1 MFSINERM
9 IKLNP
14 TLEKKQF
21 EQRFPEELI
30 EIIALTGH
38 SGVGGSKFGESSLWT
53 ASISLLAWKEL
64 HKGQP
69 VVKEEIS
76 LDWLVTDEEFEESRD
91 LLQEHSIVKLQVRKA
106 EDMMMLVRVLD
117 NHYQDDELERI
128 LHEELKPVYY
138 NDEILG
144 QFELEK
150 SVNIF
155 KKKIT
160 WLNEDCSLYFNWD
173 ENKAAMDES
182 LKTAHELFNN
192 QAQWDKAIRNYAAKE
207 LVDLAND
214 WLQDNEEAEIT
225 EITKELFVELMSID
239 SISVYNDGEFEI
251 FFSDGD
257 MFWGHSIIVN
267 GDINGNFTSAEIAG

>member
-1 MFSINERM
+1 MSSINERM

-14 TLEKKQF
+14 TLEKSQF

-38 SGVGGSKFGESSLWT
+38 SGVSGSKFGERSLWT
-53 ASISLLAWKEL
+53 ASIDLLAWKDL
-64 HKGQP
+64 RNGQHA
-69 VVKEEIS
+69 VKKEIS
-76 LDWLVTDEEFEESRD
+76 LDWLVTDEELEESRG
-91 LLQEHSIVKLQVRKA
+91 LLQAHKIVKLQVRKA
-106 EDMMMLVRVLD
+106 ENMMMLVRVLD
-117 NHYQDDELERI
+117 NHYQDDELEKI

-150 SVNIF
+150 SVNLFQKEIS
-155 KKKIT
+155 
-160 WLNEDCSLYFNWD
+160 WLNEDCSLYFNWN
-173 ENKAAMDES
+173 ENKAVMEAS

-192 QAQWDKAIRNYAAKE
+192 QAQWDKAIRSYAAKE

-225 EITKELFVELMSID
+225 EITKELFVGLMSID
-239 SISVYNDGEFEI
+239 SISVYDDGEFEI

>member
-1 MFSINERM
+1 MSSINERM

-14 TLEKKQF
+14 TLEKSQF

-38 SGVGGSKFGESSLWT
+38 SGVSGSKFGERSLWT
-53 ASISLLAWKEL
+53 ASIDLLAWKDL
-64 HKGQP
+64 RNGQHA
-69 VVKEEIS
+69 VKKEIS
-76 LDWLVTDEEFEESRD
+76 LDWLVTDEELEESRG
-91 LLQEHSIVKLQVRKA
+91 LLKAHKIVKLQVRKA
-106 EDMMMLVRVLD
+106 ENMMMLVRVLD
-117 NHYQDDELERI
+117 NHYQDDELEKI

-150 SVNIF
+150 SVNLFQKEIS
-155 KKKIT
+155 
-160 WLNEDCSLYFNWD
+160 WLNEDCSLYFNWN
-173 ENKAAMDES
+173 ENKAAMEAS

-192 QAQWDKAIRNYAAKE
+192 QAQWDKAIRSYAAKE

-225 EITKELFVELMSID
+225 EITKELFVGLMSID
-239 SISVYNDGEFEI
+239 SISVYDDGEFEI